1 MSPIEQ
7 QWINELSCRINDSID
22 THITVQDFINFF
34 KKRKEKTASSYSG
47 RHMGHYKAIAK
58 LAIAGQPEIAQTL
71 VNIINISIL
80 TSQPLHRWQKSM
92 QVMLEKG
99 KGLYIEHLQ
108 IIQLCEA
115 DLNFALNIIWGIRL
129 IQMAMKDNIMD
140 ESQYA
145 LPGMTCNSA
154 VWNKVLYL
162 DLMHQTMA
170 TGIMTDYDATA
181 AFDRVLHS
189 MSVITCRRLG
199 LPMHACMFM
208 YKLLQNMEFH
218 LVTGFGVS

>member
-7 QWINELSCRINDSID
+7 QWIQELSCQLRDSID
-22 THITVQDFINFF
+22 THITVQDFINFI

-47 RHMGHYKAIAK
+47 HHMGHFKMIAE

-92 QVMLEKG
+92 QVMIEKG
-99 KGLYIEHLQ
+99 KGLYIENPR
-108 IIQLCEA
+108 IIQLCKAE
-115 DLNFALNIIWGIRL
+115 LNFALNIIWGEQL
-129 IQMAMKDNIMD
+129 IQMAMKENIMD
-140 ESQYA
+140 ESQYE

-170 TGIMTDYDATA
+170 TSIMAD
-181 AFDRVLHS
+181 
-189 MSVITCRRLG
+189 
-199 LPMHACMFM
+199 
-208 YKLLQNMEFH
+208 
-218 LVTGFGVS
+218 